1 MKIKDKRI
9 TFSSETQ
16 TKQTEI
22 NINEFLTFVWLL
34 SLKCHVCL
42 SFVIKMRKI
51 TKLRQKLQ
59 ISHSDVI
66 RAFTLFT

>member
-34 SLKCHVCL
+34 SLKCHACL
-42 SFVIKMRKI
+42 SFVIKNEKNYKTQTKI
-51 TKLRQKLQ
+51 
-59 ISHSDVI
+59 
-66 RAFTLFT
+66 AN